1 MMNLFNFLD
10 KAAFD
15 KNNVMYADF
24 LNNTPSEVKI
34 NRMMTSKEIKEFD
47 EYKKNN
53 MNRLLNIVT
62 EDENSQQNL
71 NNNKKEF
78 KEISGIGVVQQ
89 IM

>member
-1 MMNLFNFLD
+1 MNLFNFLD
-10 KAAFD
+10 RAAFN
-15 KNNVMYADF
+15 KNNMMYADF
-24 LNNTPSEVKI
+24 LNNTPNEVKI

-71 NNNKKEF
+71 NKNNKKEF